1 MLREFQ
7 KEIDKLKKILAEE
20 SGEEESS
27 DDDDDDDD
35 GGGGKVMKKKKKKK
49 KSGLNKLK
57 FDVHELSLSFSLR
70 SLFFFVTSGNGSVK
84 ERNRKGE
91 RTVKS

>member
-35 GGGGKVMKKKKKKK
+35 GGGKEKKKKKKK

-57 FDVHELSLSFSLR
+57 FDVHDLSLSFSLR